1 MKETKLS
8 VADSF
13 EILFQPLSIEDRQEL
28 ENKLVTEN
36 IPQTVRVWNNT
47 LVEQPD
53 KYNICLEWEIPVSEK
68 PVSYQDELEA
78 GADICVR
85 ELRVPCRQD
94 P

>member
-36 IPQTVRVWNNT
+36 NPQ
-47 LVEQPD
+47 
-53 KYNICLEWEIPVSEK
+53 IEIEPKKQEI
-68 PVSYQDELEA
+68 EL
-78 GADICVR
+78 
-85 ELRVPCRQD
+85 
-94 P
+94 